1 MVAAGPFGFGPATLH
16 HKRVLRQPTVVRERD
31 TGAGLGARVRAL
43 RRERGL
49 TLKALGRR
57 AGLSHPFL
65 SQVERGLARPSV
77 GSMERIA
84 AALDVGAATLL
95 TPPPQAVRLVRAGEG
110 SVAAHADSGAPGG
123 IRRLSDNGAPLE
135 VREWSG
141 GARSWASEPDTAPGP
156 VVLYVVRGTLELELD
171 GTVHALGEG
180 DTLLFDGTL
189 PHRLRRTGGVATR
202 ALYVA
207 GA

>member
-1 MVAAGPFGFGPATLH
+1 VTRF
-16 HKRVLRQPTVVRERD
+16 
-31 TGAGLGARVRAL
+31 GARVRAL
-43 RRERGL
+43 RRKRGL

-57 AGLSHPFL
+57 AELSHPFL

-84 AALDVGAATLL
+84 RALGVPASALL
-95 TPPPQAVRLVRAGEG
+95 TTPPAEAARLVRAHEG
-110 SVAAHADSGAPGG
+110 RIVAHADAGAPGG
-123 IRRLSDNGAPLE
+123 IRRLSDNGAPLH

-141 GARSWASEPDTAPGP
+141 GARRWPAEPERAAGT
-156 VVLYVVRGTLELELD
+156 VVLYVGGGGLELELD
-171 GTVHALGEG
+171 GTVHALAAG

-189 PHRLRRTGGVATR
+189 PHRLRRTGGVTTR

-207 GA
+207 GG